1 VGVSE
6 VKERVR
12 RMKRNE
18 TRTPR
23 DLAKRF
29 AEVLA
34 LRELVRIGEEQL
46 EQRTLAKDKHWSFRR
61 SAKKT
66 RLLRRPP
73 A

>member
-1 VGVSE
+1 

-12 RMKRNE
+12 PIKRNE
-18 TRTPR
+18 TRAPR

-34 LRELVRIGEEQL
+34 LRELVRIRESNVSSGRWPRTNTGRLGGQ
-46 EQRTLAKDKHWSFRR
+46 QR
-61 SAKKT
+61 KKT
-66 RLLRRPP
+66 SRLLRRPP

>member
-1 VGVSE
+1 

-12 RMKRNE
+12 PIKRNE
-18 TRTPR
+18 TRAPR

-34 LRELVRIGEEQL
+34 LRELVRIREEQR
-46 EQRTLAKDKHWSFRR
+46 EQRTLAKDKHWSLRR
-61 SAKKT
+61 PAKKT
-66 RLLRRPP
+66 GRLLRRPP